1 MQIIWT
7 SICDV
12 YGNVKRAIREAI
24 SNQCSDEEELELV
37 SYGLFRLCQSV
48 CGVAIAVIIGALLG
62 ITVPMICF
70 LIFFIPLRV
79 NAGGSHMKTVWQC
92 AISSATFILLI
103 GVIIRSVIVHEI
115 WIDLFLIGI
124 SGLYIWFMAPVE
136 NSAKRLYPHERKNY
150 KIKVRILLFFEILTC
165 VAATYFSKSQI
176 RFEIMLA
183 LVSEAIFMMVGK
195 MQLREK
201 CMMR

>member
-1 MQIIWT
+1 MQTIWT

-12 YGNVKRAIREAI
+12 YGDMKRAIREAI

-37 SYGLFRLCQSV
+37 RYGLFRLCQSV
-48 CGVAIAVIIGALLG
+48 CGVAVTVI
-62 ITVPMICF
+62 
-70 LIFFIPLRV
+70 
-79 NAGGSHMKTVWQC
+79 
-92 AISSATFILLI
+92 I

-150 KIKVRILLFFEILTC
+150 KIKVRILLFFEILAC

-201 CMMR
+201 CMVR